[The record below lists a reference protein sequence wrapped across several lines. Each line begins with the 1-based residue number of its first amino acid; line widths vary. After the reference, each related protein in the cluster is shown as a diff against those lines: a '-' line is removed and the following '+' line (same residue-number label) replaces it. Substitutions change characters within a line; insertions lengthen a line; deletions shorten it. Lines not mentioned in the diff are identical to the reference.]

1 MNFSD
6 FLFTS
11 HFFVLYCKM
20 RYHVKREAGACV
32 KVRAREGAIPPSAG
46 AAGNFAHKRAEER
59 KGSRMSNSRP
69 PYDGAGDAG
78 QNPQQPGF
86 SQGNYPP
93 AQGYAPNGGYAPNDA
108 YGQGYAPQNGYGQQ
122 QYGQQGYADYQQQPY
137 GQQGYQQPYG
147 QQEYQQPYGQ
157 QGYQQPYGQG
167 YEQQGYQQPY
177 AQQPYQQQPYDQ
189 QGFVQPGGYQ
199 QPYEQQ
205 GYQQPNP
212 AYNQQGYSQQNPQET
227 DLPPEQQYAQYT
239 PDGQRVY
246 PTSGRS
252 GFRVQP
258 AAHREIPWDTIA
270 KVLMFGVLPI
280 LFILSMVFA
289 WTAVKW
295 VVLVGAVAS
304 IAALWLRELVTPNAR
319 LVLSLLLASA
329 AVVCLVS
336 ALATNAANNQNPAQ
350 PNQSSQMQQGS
361 TSGNNLDVNLTAT
374 DTPNPAPTPTATP
387 VDDSE
392 ECYAQLHSFF
402 TLWKNNAISQMV
414 NLTAPSWRSSIKGGT
429 DAVTQKLFGE
439 VLTNRTPVSWDFT
452 AITGT
457 SNDIARM
464 VTVRAVINK
473 NNTLGE
479 SIYLWKVRMVKEDG
493 VWYVDPATLQ
503 SNEQES
509 TATPTNALATQPVL
523 NTSHPDLLI
532 YYNPEGGTYYH
543 IDPNCESLNPKYR
556 PLSGVIKWS
565 QIEDDPYDKLE
576 QCKRCGAPL
585 REKKDN
591 AN

>member
-1 MNFSD
+1 M
-6 FLFTS
+6 
-11 HFFVLYCKM
+11 
-20 RYHVKREAGACV
+20 
-32 KVRAREGAIPPSAG
+32 PSAQG

-122 QYGQQGYADYQQQPY
+122 PYGQQGYADYQQPY

-147 QQEYQQPYGQ
+147 QQGYQQPYGQ

-205 GYQQPNP
+205 GYQQ
-212 AYNQQGYSQQNPQET
+212 GYSQQNPQET

-246 PTSGRS
+246 PMSGRS

-295 VVLVGAVAS
+295 IVLVGAVAS
-304 IAALWLRELVTPNAR
+304 IAAMWLRELVTPNAR

-336 ALATNAANNQNPAQ
+336 ALATNAADNQNPAQ
-350 PNQSSQMQQGS
+350 PNQSGQMQQGS

-374 DTPNPAPTPTATP
+374 DTPNPSPTPTATP

-479 SIYLWKVRMVKEDG
+479 SVYLWKVRMVKEDG

>member
-1 MNFSD
+1 
-6 FLFTS
+6 
-11 HFFVLYCKM
+11 
-20 RYHVKREAGACV
+20 
-32 KVRAREGAIPPSAG
+32 
-46 AAGNFAHKRAEER
+46 
-59 KGSRMSNSRP
+59 MSNSRP

-108 YGQGYAPQNGYGQQ
+108 YGQGYAPQNGYGQP
-122 QYGQQGYADYQQQPY
+122 QYGQQGYADYQQPY

-147 QQEYQQPYGQ
+147 QQGYQQPYGQ

-295 VVLVGAVAS
+295 IVLVGAVAS
-304 IAALWLRELVTPNAR
+304 IAAMWLRELVTPNAR

-336 ALATNAANNQNPAQ
+336 ALATNAADNQTPAQ
-350 PNQSSQMQQGS
+350 PNQSGQMQQGS

-479 SIYLWKVRMVKEDG
+479 SVYLWKVRMVKEDG

-565 QIEDDPYDKLE
+565 QIEDAPYDKLE

>member
-1 MNFSD
+1 M
-6 FLFTS
+6 
-11 HFFVLYCKM
+11 
-20 RYHVKREAGACV
+20 
-32 KVRAREGAIPPSAG
+32 PSAQG
-46 AAGNFAHKRAEER
+46 AAGNFAHNRAEER

-122 QYGQQGYADYQQQPY
+122 PYGQQGYADYQQPY

-147 QQEYQQPYGQ
+147 QQ
-157 QGYQQPYGQG
+157 G
-167 YEQQGYQQPY
+167 YEQQGYS
-177 AQQPYQQQPYDQ
+177 
-189 QGFVQPGGYQ
+189 
-199 QPYEQQ
+199 
-205 GYQQPNP
+205 QPNP

-304 IAALWLRELVTPNAR
+304 IAAMWLRELVTPNAR

-336 ALATNAANNQNPAQ
+336 ALATNAADNQNPAQ
-350 PNQSSQMQQGS
+350 PNQSGQMQQGS
-361 TSGNNLDVNLTAT
+361 TSGNSLDVNLTAT

-479 SIYLWKVRMVKEDG
+479 SVYLWKVRMVKEDG

-523 NTSHPDLLI
+523 NTSHPDLIL
-532 YYNPEGGTYYH
+532 YYNQNGGTYYH
-543 IDPNCESLNPKYR
+543 IDPNCASINQRYR
-556 PLSGVIKWS
+556 PLTASFKWT
-565 QIEDDPYDKLE
+565 QIDDEPYKNLE
-576 QCKRCGAPL
+576 QCKVCGAPL
-585 REKKDN
+585 REDKSN
-591 AN
+591 

>member
-1 MNFSD
+1 M
-6 FLFTS
+6 
-11 HFFVLYCKM
+11 
-20 RYHVKREAGACV
+20 
-32 KVRAREGAIPPSAG
+32 PSAQG
-46 AAGNFAHKRAEER
+46 AAGNFAHNRAEER

-122 QYGQQGYADYQQQPY
+122 GYADYQQPYGQQGYQQPY

-205 GYQQPNP
+205 GY
-212 AYNQQGYSQQNPQET
+212 QQGYSQQNPQET

-304 IAALWLRELVTPNAR
+304 IAAMWLRELVTPNAR

-336 ALATNAANNQNPAQ
+336 ALATNAADNQNPAQ
-350 PNQSSQMQQGS
+350 PNQSGQMQQGS

-479 SIYLWKVRMVKEDG
+479 SVYLWKVRMVKEDG

>member
-1 MNFSD
+1 M
-6 FLFTS
+6 
-11 HFFVLYCKM
+11 
-20 RYHVKREAGACV
+20 
-32 KVRAREGAIPPSAG
+32 PSAQG
-46 AAGNFAHKRAEER
+46 AAGNFAHNRAEER

-108 YGQGYAPQNGYGQQ
+108 YGQGYAPQNGYGQP
-122 QYGQQGYADYQQQPY
+122 QYGQQGYADYQQPY

-147 QQEYQQPYGQ
+147 QQEYQQPYG
-157 QGYQQPYGQG
+157 
-167 YEQQGYQQPY
+167 QQGYQQPY

-205 GYQQPNP
+205 GYSQPNP

-295 VVLVGAVAS
+295 IVLVGAVAS
-304 IAALWLRELVTPNAR
+304 IAAMWLRELVTPNAR

-336 ALATNAANNQNPAQ
+336 ALATNAADNQNPAQ
-350 PNQSSQMQQGS
+350 PNQSGQMQQGS

-374 DTPNPAPTPTATP
+374 DTPNPSPTPTATP

-479 SIYLWKVRMVKEDG
+479 SVYLWKVRMVKEDG

>member
-46 AAGNFAHKRAEER
+46 AAGNFAHNRAEER
-59 KGSRMSNSRP
+59 KESRMSNSRP

-108 YGQGYAPQNGYGQQ
+108 YGQGYAPQNGYGQP
-122 QYGQQGYADYQQQPY
+122 QYGQQGYADYQQPY

-147 QQEYQQPYGQ
+147 QQGYQQPYEQ

-177 AQQPYQQQPYDQ
+177 GQQGYQQPYQQQPYDQ

-205 GYQQPNP
+205 GY
-212 AYNQQGYSQQNPQET
+212 QQGYSQQNPQET

-258 AAHREIPWDTIA
+258 AAHREIPWDMIA

-336 ALATNAANNQNPAQ
+336 ALATNAADNQNPAQ
-350 PNQSSQMQQGS
+350 PNQSGQMQQGS
-361 TSGNNLDVNLTAT
+361 TSGSSLDVNLTAT

-479 SIYLWKVRMVKEDG
+479 SVYLWKVRMVKEDG

-523 NTSHPDLLI
+523 NTSHPDLIL
-532 YYNPEGGTYYH
+532 YYNQNGGTYYH
-543 IDPNCESLNPKYR
+543 IDPNCASINQRYR
-556 PLSGVIKWS
+556 PLTASFKWT
-565 QIEDDPYDKLE
+565 QIDDEPYKNLE
-576 QCKRCGAPL
+576 QCKVCGAPL
-585 REKKDN
+585 REDKSN
-591 AN
+591 

>member
-1 MNFSD
+1 M
-6 FLFTS
+6 
-11 HFFVLYCKM
+11 
-20 RYHVKREAGACV
+20 
-32 KVRAREGAIPPSAG
+32 PSAQG
-46 AAGNFAHKRAEER
+46 AAGNFAHNRAEER

-108 YGQGYAPQNGYGQQ
+108 YGQGYAPQNGYGQP
-122 QYGQQGYADYQQQPY
+122 QYGQQGYAGYQQPY

-147 QQEYQQPYGQ
+147 GYQQPYGQ

-177 AQQPYQQQPYDQ
+177 DQ

-205 GYQQPNP
+205 GYSQPNP
-212 AYNQQGYSQQNPQET
+212 SYNQQGYSQQNPQET

-304 IAALWLRELVTPNAR
+304 IAAMWLRELVTPNAR

-336 ALATNAANNQNPAQ
+336 ALATNAAVNQNPAQ
-350 PNQSSQMQQGS
+350 PNQPGQMQQGS
-361 TSGNNLDVNLTAT
+361 TSGNSLDVNLTAT

-479 SIYLWKVRMVKEDG
+479 SVYLWKVRMVKEDG

>member
-1 MNFSD
+1 M
-6 FLFTS
+6 
-11 HFFVLYCKM
+11 
-20 RYHVKREAGACV
+20 
-32 KVRAREGAIPPSAG
+32 PSAQG
-46 AAGNFAHKRAEER
+46 AAGSFAHKRAEER

-108 YGQGYAPQNGYGQQ
+108 YGQGYAPQNGYEQP
-122 QYGQQGYADYQQQPY
+122 QYGQQGYAGYQQPY

-147 QQEYQQPYGQ
+147 QQGYEQQGYQQPYDQQGYQQPYGQ
-157 QGYQQPYGQG
+157 QGYQQPYG
-167 YEQQGYQQPY
+167 
-177 AQQPYQQQPYDQ
+177 QQPYQQQPYDQ

-258 AAHREIPWDTIA
+258 AARREIPWDTIA

-295 VVLVGAVAS
+295 IVLVGAVAS
-304 IAALWLRELVTPNAR
+304 IAAMWLRELVTPNAR

-336 ALATNAANNQNPAQ
+336 ALATNASDNQNPAQ
-350 PNQSSQMQQGS
+350 PNQSGQMQQGS
-361 TSGNNLDVNLTAT
+361 TSGSSLDVNLTAT

-414 NLTAPSWRSSIKGGT
+414 NLTSPSWRSSIKGGT

-479 SIYLWKVRMVKEDG
+479 SVYLWKVRMVKEDG

-532 YYNPEGGTYYH
+532 YYNPEGGTFYH
-543 IDPNCESLNPKYR
+543 IDPNCESVNPKYR

-585 REKKDN
+585 REKNN

>member
-1 MNFSD
+1 M
-6 FLFTS
+6 
-11 HFFVLYCKM
+11 
-20 RYHVKREAGACV
+20 
-32 KVRAREGAIPPSAG
+32 PSAQG
-46 AAGNFAHKRAEER
+46 AAGNFAHNRAEER

-108 YGQGYAPQNGYGQQ
+108 YGQGYAPQNGYGQP
-122 QYGQQGYADYQQQPY
+122 QYGQQGYADYQQPY

-157 QGYQQPYGQG
+157 QEYQQPYG
-167 YEQQGYQQPY
+167 QQGYQQPY

-304 IAALWLRELVTPNAR
+304 IAAMWLRELVTPNAR

-336 ALATNAANNQNPAQ
+336 ALATNAADNQNPAQ
-350 PNQSSQMQQGS
+350 PNQSGQMQQGS

-374 DTPNPAPTPTATP
+374 DTPNPSPTPTATP

-479 SIYLWKVRMVKEDG
+479 SVYLWKVRMVKEDG

>member
-1 MNFSD
+1 M
-6 FLFTS
+6 
-11 HFFVLYCKM
+11 
-20 RYHVKREAGACV
+20 
-32 KVRAREGAIPPSAG
+32 PSAQG

-122 QYGQQGYADYQQQPY
+122 PYGQQGYADYQQPY

-147 QQEYQQPYGQ
+147 QQGYQQPYGQ

-205 GYQQPNP
+205 GYQQ
-212 AYNQQGYSQQNPQET
+212 GYSQQNPQET

-258 AAHREIPWDTIA
+258 AARREIPWDTIA

-336 ALATNAANNQNPAQ
+336 ALATNAADNQNPAQ
-350 PNQSSQMQQGS
+350 PNQSGQMQQGS
-361 TSGNNLDVNLTAT
+361 TSGSSLDVNLTAT

-479 SIYLWKVRMVKEDG
+479 SVYLWKVRMVKEDG

>member
-1 MNFSD
+1 M
-6 FLFTS
+6 
-11 HFFVLYCKM
+11 
-20 RYHVKREAGACV
+20 
-32 KVRAREGAIPPSAG
+32 PSAQG
-46 AAGNFAHKRAEER
+46 AAGNFAHNRAEER

-108 YGQGYAPQNGYGQQ
+108 YGQGYAPQNGYGQP
-122 QYGQQGYADYQQQPY
+122 QYGQQGYADYQQPY

-147 QQEYQQPYGQ
+147 QQGYEQQGYQQPYGQ

-205 GYQQPNP
+205 GY
-212 AYNQQGYSQQNPQET
+212 QQGYSQQNPQET

-295 VVLVGAVAS
+295 IVLVGVVAS

-336 ALATNAANNQNPAQ
+336 ALATNAADNQNPAQ
-350 PNQSSQMQQGS
+350 PNQSGQMQQGS

-479 SIYLWKVRMVKEDG
+479 SVYLWKVRMVKEDG

-565 QIEDDPYDKLE
+565 QIEDSPYDQLE

>member
-1 MNFSD
+1 M
-6 FLFTS
+6 
-11 HFFVLYCKM
+11 
-20 RYHVKREAGACV
+20 
-32 KVRAREGAIPPSAG
+32 PSAQG

-108 YGQGYAPQNGYGQQ
+108 YGQGYAPQNGYGQP
-122 QYGQQGYADYQQQPY
+122 QYGQQGYAGYQQPY

-147 QQEYQQPYGQ
+147 QQGYEQQGYQQPYDQQGYQQPYGQ
-157 QGYQQPYGQG
+157 QGYQQPYG
-167 YEQQGYQQPY
+167 
-177 AQQPYQQQPYDQ
+177 QQPYQQQPYDQ
-189 QGFVQPGGYQ
+189 QGFVQPGGYR

-258 AAHREIPWDTIA
+258 AARREIPWDTIA

-295 VVLVGAVAS
+295 IVLVGAVAS
-304 IAALWLRELVTPNAR
+304 IAAMWLRELVTPNAR

-336 ALATNAANNQNPAQ
+336 ALATNASDNQNPAQ
-350 PNQSSQMQQGS
+350 PNQSGQMQQGS
-361 TSGNNLDVNLTAT
+361 TSGSSLDVNLTAT

-414 NLTAPSWRSSIKGGT
+414 NLTSPSWRSSIKGGT

-479 SIYLWKVRMVKEDG
+479 SVYLWKVRMVKEDG

-532 YYNPEGGTYYH
+532 YYNPEGGTFYH
-543 IDPNCESLNPKYR
+543 IDPNCESVNPKYR

-585 REKKDN
+585 REKNN

>member
-1 MNFSD
+1 M
-6 FLFTS
+6 
-11 HFFVLYCKM
+11 
-20 RYHVKREAGACV
+20 
-32 KVRAREGAIPPSAG
+32 PSAQG

-122 QYGQQGYADYQQQPY
+122 PYGQQGYQQPY

-205 GYQQPNP
+205 GY
-212 AYNQQGYSQQNPQET
+212 QQGYSQQNPQET

-336 ALATNAANNQNPAQ
+336 ALATNAADNQNPAQ
-350 PNQSSQMQQGS
+350 PNQSGQMQQGS

-479 SIYLWKVRMVKEDG
+479 SVYLWKVRMVKEDG

>member
-1 MNFSD
+1 M
-6 FLFTS
+6 
-11 HFFVLYCKM
+11 
-20 RYHVKREAGACV
+20 
-32 KVRAREGAIPPSAG
+32 PSAQG

-108 YGQGYAPQNGYGQQ
+108 YGQGYAPQNGYGQP
-122 QYGQQGYADYQQQPY
+122 QYGQQGYADYQQPY

-147 QQEYQQPYGQ
+147 QQGYQQPYGQ

-199 QPYEQQ
+199 QQ

-336 ALATNAANNQNPAQ
+336 ALATNAADNQNPAQ
-350 PNQSSQMQQGS
+350 PNQSGQMQQGS

-374 DTPNPAPTPTATP
+374 DTPNPSPTPTATP

-479 SIYLWKVRMVKEDG
+479 SVYLWKVRMVKEDG

>member
-1 MNFSD
+1 M
-6 FLFTS
+6 
-11 HFFVLYCKM
+11 
-20 RYHVKREAGACV
+20 
-32 KVRAREGAIPPSAG
+32 PSAQG

-108 YGQGYAPQNGYGQQ
+108 YGHGYAPQNGYGQP
-122 QYGQQGYADYQQQPY
+122 QYGQQGYAGYQQPY

-147 QQEYQQPYGQ
+147 QQGYEQQGYQQPYDQ

-205 GYQQPNP
+205 GY
-212 AYNQQGYSQQNPQET
+212 QQGYSQQNPQET

-304 IAALWLRELVTPNAR
+304 IAAMWFRELVTPNAR

-336 ALATNAANNQNPAQ
+336 ALATNAADNQNPAQ
-350 PNQSSQMQQGS
+350 PNQSGQMQQGS
-361 TSGNNLDVNLTAT
+361 TSGSSLDVNLTAT

-452 AITGT
+452 GITGT

-479 SIYLWKVRMVKEDG
+479 SVYLWKVRMVKEDG

-543 IDPNCESLNPKYR
+543 INPNCESVNPKYR

-585 REKKDN
+585 REKNN

>member
-1 MNFSD
+1 M
-6 FLFTS
+6 
-11 HFFVLYCKM
+11 M
-20 RYHVKREAGACV
+20 RYHVKRDSGACV

-108 YGQGYAPQNGYGQQ
+108 YGQGYAPQNGYGQP
-122 QYGQQGYADYQQQPY
+122 QYGQQGYADYQQPY

-157 QGYQQPYGQG
+157 QGYQQPYGQQG
-167 YEQQGYQQPY
+167 YDQQGYQQPY

-205 GYQQPNP
+205 GYSQPNP

-295 VVLVGAVAS
+295 IVLVGAVAS
-304 IAALWLRELVTPNAR
+304 IAAMWLRELVTPNAR

-336 ALATNAANNQNPAQ
+336 TLATNAADNQNPAQ
-350 PNQSSQMQQGS
+350 PNQSGQMQQGS

-479 SIYLWKVRMVKEDG
+479 SVYLWKVRMVKEDG

>member
-1 MNFSD
+1 M
-6 FLFTS
+6 
-11 HFFVLYCKM
+11 
-20 RYHVKREAGACV
+20 
-32 KVRAREGAIPPSAG
+32 PSAQG

-108 YGQGYAPQNGYGQQ
+108 YGQGYAPQNGYGQP
-122 QYGQQGYADYQQQPY
+122 QYGQQGYAGYQQPY

-147 QQEYQQPYGQ
+147 QQGYEQQGYQQPYDQQGYQQPYGQ
-157 QGYQQPYGQG
+157 QGYQQPYG
-167 YEQQGYQQPY
+167 
-177 AQQPYQQQPYDQ
+177 QQPYQQQPYDQ

-258 AAHREIPWDTIA
+258 AARREIPWDTIA

-304 IAALWLRELVTPNAR
+304 IAAMWIRELVTPNAR

-336 ALATNAANNQNPAQ
+336 ALATNASDNQNPAQ
-350 PNQSSQMQQGS
+350 PNQSGQMQQGS
-361 TSGNNLDVNLTAT
+361 TSGSSLDVNLTAT

-414 NLTAPSWRSSIKGGT
+414 NLTSPSWRSSIKGGT

-479 SIYLWKVRMVKEDG
+479 SVYLWKVRMVKEDG

-532 YYNPEGGTYYH
+532 YYNPEGGTFYH
-543 IDPNCESLNPKYR
+543 IDPNCESVNPKYR

-585 REKKDN
+585 REKNN

>member
-1 MNFSD
+1 M
-6 FLFTS
+6 
-11 HFFVLYCKM
+11 
-20 RYHVKREAGACV
+20 
-32 KVRAREGAIPPSAG
+32 PSAQG
-46 AAGNFAHKRAEER
+46 AAGNFAHNRAEER

-108 YGQGYAPQNGYGQQ
+108 YGQGYAPQNGYGQP
-122 QYGQQGYADYQQQPY
+122 QYGQQGYADYQQPY

-167 YEQQGYQQPY
+167 YEQPY

-205 GYQQPNP
+205 GYQQPNTP
-212 AYNQQGYSQQNPQET
+212 YNQQGYSQQNPQET

-258 AAHREIPWDTIA
+258 AARREIPWDTIA

-295 VVLVGAVAS
+295 IVLVGAVAS
-304 IAALWLRELVTPNAR
+304 IAAMWLRELVTPNAR

-336 ALATNAANNQNPAQ
+336 ALATNAADNQNPAQ
-350 PNQSSQMQQGS
+350 PNQSGQMQQGS

-479 SIYLWKVRMVKEDG
+479 SVYLWKVRMVKEDG

-565 QIEDDPYDKLE
+565 QIEDAPYDKLE

>member
-1 MNFSD
+1 M
-6 FLFTS
+6 
-11 HFFVLYCKM
+11 
-20 RYHVKREAGACV
+20 
-32 KVRAREGAIPPSAG
+32 PSAQG

-108 YGQGYAPQNGYGQQ
+108 YGQGYAPQNGYGQP
-122 QYGQQGYADYQQQPY
+122 QYGQQGYADYQQPY

-157 QGYQQPYGQG
+157 QGYQQPYGQS

-177 AQQPYQQQPYDQ
+177 AQQPYQQRPYDQ

-205 GYQQPNP
+205 GY
-212 AYNQQGYSQQNPQET
+212 QQGYSQQNPQET

-258 AAHREIPWDTIA
+258 AARREIPWDTIA

-304 IAALWLRELVTPNAR
+304 IAAMWLRELVTPNAR

-336 ALATNAANNQNPAQ
+336 ALATNAADNQNPAQ
-350 PNQSSQMQQGS
+350 PNQPGQMQQGS

-479 SIYLWKVRMVKEDG
+479 SVYLWKVRMVKEDG

>member
-1 MNFSD
+1 M
-6 FLFTS
+6 
-11 HFFVLYCKM
+11 
-20 RYHVKREAGACV
+20 
-32 KVRAREGAIPPSAG
+32 PSAQG

-108 YGQGYAPQNGYGQQ
+108 YGQGYAPQNGYGQP
-122 QYGQQGYADYQQQPY
+122 QYGQQGYADYQQPY

-147 QQEYQQPYGQ
+147 GYQQPYGQQGYEQ

-205 GYQQPNP
+205 GYQQ
-212 AYNQQGYSQQNPQET
+212 GYSQQNPQET

-258 AAHREIPWDTIA
+258 AARREIPWDTIA

-336 ALATNAANNQNPAQ
+336 ALATNAADNQNPAQ
-350 PNQSSQMQQGS
+350 PNQPGQMQQGS
-361 TSGNNLDVNLTAT
+361 TSGSSLDVNLTAT

-543 IDPNCESLNPKYR
+543 IDPNCESVNPKYR

>member
-1 MNFSD
+1 M
-6 FLFTS
+6 
-11 HFFVLYCKM
+11 
-20 RYHVKREAGACV
+20 
-32 KVRAREGAIPPSAG
+32 PSAQG
-46 AAGNFAHKRAEER
+46 AAGNFAHNRAEER

-108 YGQGYAPQNGYGQQ
+108 YGQGYAPQNGYGQP
-122 QYGQQGYADYQQQPY
+122 QYGQQGYAGYQQPY

-147 QQEYQQPYGQ
+147 QQGYQQPYDQQGYQQPYGQ
-157 QGYQQPYGQG
+157 QGYQQPYG
-167 YEQQGYQQPY
+167 
-177 AQQPYQQQPYDQ
+177 QQPYQQQPYDQ

-304 IAALWLRELVTPNAR
+304 IAAMWLRELVTPNAR

-336 ALATNAANNQNPAQ
+336 ALATNAADNQNPAQ
-350 PNQSSQMQQGS
+350 PNQSGQMQQGS

-479 SIYLWKVRMVKEDG
+479 SVYLWKVRMVKEDG

>member
-1 MNFSD
+1 M
-6 FLFTS
+6 
-11 HFFVLYCKM
+11 
-20 RYHVKREAGACV
+20 
-32 KVRAREGAIPPSAG
+32 PSAQG

-108 YGQGYAPQNGYGQQ
+108 YGQGYAPQNGYGQP
-122 QYGQQGYADYQQQPY
+122 QYGQQGYADYQQPY

-147 QQEYQQPYGQ
+147 QQGYQQPYGQ

-205 GYQQPNP
+205 GYQQ
-212 AYNQQGYSQQNPQET
+212 GYSQQNPQET

-258 AAHREIPWDTIA
+258 AARREIPWDTIA

-336 ALATNAANNQNPAQ
+336 ALATNAADNQNPAQ
-350 PNQSSQMQQGS
+350 PNQPGQMQQGS
-361 TSGNNLDVNLTAT
+361 TSGSSLDVNLTAT

-479 SIYLWKVRMVKEDG
+479 SVYLWKVRMVKEDG

>member
-1 MNFSD
+1 M
-6 FLFTS
+6 
-11 HFFVLYCKM
+11 
-20 RYHVKREAGACV
+20 
-32 KVRAREGAIPPSAG
+32 PSAQG
-46 AAGNFAHKRAEER
+46 AAGNFAHNRAEER

-108 YGQGYAPQNGYGQQ
+108 YGQGYAPQNGYGQP
-122 QYGQQGYADYQQQPY
+122 QYGQQGYADYQQPY
-137 GQQGYQQPYG
+137 GQQG
-147 QQEYQQPYGQ
+147 YQQPYGQ

-167 YEQQGYQQPY
+167 YEQQGYQQPYGQQGYQQPY

-205 GYQQPNP
+205 GY
-212 AYNQQGYSQQNPQET
+212 QQGYSQQNPQET

-258 AAHREIPWDTIA
+258 AARREIPWDTIA

-336 ALATNAANNQNPAQ
+336 ALATNAADNQNPAQ
-350 PNQSSQMQQGS
+350 PNQPGQMQQGS

-479 SIYLWKVRMVKEDG
+479 SVYLWKVRMVKEDG

>member
-1 MNFSD
+1 M
-6 FLFTS
+6 
-11 HFFVLYCKM
+11 
-20 RYHVKREAGACV
+20 
-32 KVRAREGAIPPSAG
+32 PSAQG

-108 YGQGYAPQNGYGQQ
+108 YGQGYAPQNGYGQP
-122 QYGQQGYADYQQQPY
+122 QYSQQGYADYQQPY

-147 QQEYQQPYGQ
+147 QQGYQQPYGQ

-199 QPYEQQ
+199 QQ

-295 VVLVGAVAS
+295 IVLVGAVAS
-304 IAALWLRELVTPNAR
+304 IAAMWLRELVTPNAR

-336 ALATNAANNQNPAQ
+336 ALATNAADNQNPAQ
-350 PNQSSQMQQGS
+350 PNQPGQMQQGS

-374 DTPNPAPTPTATP
+374 DTPNPSPTPTATP

-479 SIYLWKVRMVKEDG
+479 SVYLWKVRMVKEDG

>member
-20 RYHVKREAGACV
+20 RYHVKRDSGACV
-32 KVRAREGAIPPSAG
+32 KVRAREDAIPPSAG
-46 AAGNFAHKRAEER
+46 AAGNFAHNRAEER

-86 SQGNYPP
+86 SQGNYPS

-108 YGQGYAPQNGYGQQ
+108 YGQGYAPQNGYGQP
-122 QYGQQGYADYQQQPY
+122 QYGQQGYSDYQQQPY

-147 QQEYQQPYGQ
+147 QQ
-157 QGYQQPYGQG
+157 GYQQPYG
-167 YEQQGYQQPY
+167 QQGYQQPY

-336 ALATNAANNQNPAQ
+336 ALATNAADNQNPAQ
-350 PNQSSQMQQGS
+350 PNQSGQMQQGS

-523 NTSHPDLLI
+523 NTSHPDLIL
-532 YYNPEGGTYYH
+532 YYNQNGGTYYH
-543 IDPNCESLNPKYR
+543 IDPNCASINQRYR
-556 PLSGVIKWS
+556 PLTASFKWT
-565 QIEDDPYDKLE
+565 QIDDEPYKNLE
-576 QCKRCGAPL
+576 QCKVCGAPL
-585 REKKDN
+585 REDKSN
-591 AN
+591 

>member
-1 MNFSD
+1 M
-6 FLFTS
+6 
-11 HFFVLYCKM
+11 
-20 RYHVKREAGACV
+20 
-32 KVRAREGAIPPSAG
+32 PSAQG

-122 QYGQQGYADYQQQPY
+122 GYADYQQPY

-147 QQEYQQPYGQ
+147 GYQQPYGQQGYEQ

-205 GYQQPNP
+205 GY
-212 AYNQQGYSQQNPQET
+212 QQGYSQQNPQET

-304 IAALWLRELVTPNAR
+304 IAAMWLRELVTPNAR

-336 ALATNAANNQNPAQ
+336 ALATNAADNQNPAQ
-350 PNQSSQMQQGS
+350 PNQSGQMQQGS

-479 SIYLWKVRMVKEDG
+479 SVYLWKVRMVKEDG

-509 TATPTNALATQPVL
+509 IATPTNALATQPVL

>member
-1 MNFSD
+1 M
-6 FLFTS
+6 
-11 HFFVLYCKM
+11 
-20 RYHVKREAGACV
+20 
-32 KVRAREGAIPPSAG
+32 PSAQG

-108 YGQGYAPQNGYGQQ
+108 YGQGYAPQNGYGQP
-122 QYGQQGYADYQQQPY
+122 QYGQQGYAGYQQPY

-147 QQEYQQPYGQ
+147 QQGYQQPYGQ
-157 QGYQQPYGQG
+157 QGYQQPYGQQG
-167 YEQQGYQQPY
+167 YQQPYDQQGYQQPY
-177 AQQPYQQQPYDQ
+177 GQQGYQQPYGQQPYQQQPYDQ

-212 AYNQQGYSQQNPQET
+212 AYNQQEYGQQNPQET

-258 AAHREIPWDTIA
+258 AARREIPWDTIA

-295 VVLVGAVAS
+295 IVLVGAVAS
-304 IAALWLRELVTPNAR
+304 IAAMWIRELVTPNAR

-336 ALATNAANNQNPAQ
+336 ALATNTSDNQNPAQ
-350 PNQSSQMQQGS
+350 PNQSGQMQQGS

-414 NLTAPSWRSSIKGGT
+414 NLTSPSWRSSIKGGT

-479 SIYLWKVRMVKEDG
+479 SVYLWKVRMVKEDG

-543 IDPNCESLNPKYR
+543 IDPNCESVNPKYR

>member
-1 MNFSD
+1 M
-6 FLFTS
+6 
-11 HFFVLYCKM
+11 
-20 RYHVKREAGACV
+20 
-32 KVRAREGAIPPSAG
+32 PSAQG
-46 AAGNFAHKRAEER
+46 AAGNFAHNRAEER

-108 YGQGYAPQNGYGQQ
+108 YGQGYAPQNGYGQP
-122 QYGQQGYADYQQQPY
+122 QYGQQGYADYQQPY
-137 GQQGYQQPYG
+137 GQQGYEQQG
-147 QQEYQQPYGQ
+147 YQQPYGQ

-205 GYQQPNP
+205 GY
-212 AYNQQGYSQQNPQET
+212 QQGYSQQNPQET

-304 IAALWLRELVTPNAR
+304 IAAMWLRELVTPNAR

-336 ALATNAANNQNPAQ
+336 ALATNAADNQNPAQ
-350 PNQSSQMQQGS
+350 PNQSGQMQQGS

-479 SIYLWKVRMVKEDG
+479 SVYLWKVRMVKEDG

>member
-1 MNFSD
+1 M
-6 FLFTS
+6 
-11 HFFVLYCKM
+11 
-20 RYHVKREAGACV
+20 
-32 KVRAREGAIPPSAG
+32 PSAQG
-46 AAGNFAHKRAEER
+46 AAGSFAHKRAEER

-108 YGQGYAPQNGYGQQ
+108 YGQGYAPQNGYGQP
-122 QYGQQGYADYQQQPY
+122 QYGQQGYAGYQQPY

-147 QQEYQQPYGQ
+147 QQGYEQQGYQQPYDQQGYQQPYGQ
-157 QGYQQPYGQG
+157 QGYQQPYG
-167 YEQQGYQQPY
+167 
-177 AQQPYQQQPYDQ
+177 QQPYQQQPYDQ

-295 VVLVGAVAS
+295 IVLVGAVAS
-304 IAALWLRELVTPNAR
+304 IAAMWLRELVTPNAR

-336 ALATNAANNQNPAQ
+336 ALATNAADNQNPAQ
-350 PNQSSQMQQGS
+350 PNQSGQMQQGS

-479 SIYLWKVRMVKEDG
+479 SVYLWKVRMVKEDG

-543 IDPNCESLNPKYR
+543 IDPNCESVKPKYR

-585 REKKDN
+585 REKNN

>member
-1 MNFSD
+1 M
-6 FLFTS
+6 
-11 HFFVLYCKM
+11 
-20 RYHVKREAGACV
+20 
-32 KVRAREGAIPPSAG
+32 PSAQG
-46 AAGNFAHKRAEER
+46 AAGNFAHNRAEER

-108 YGQGYAPQNGYGQQ
+108 YGQGYAPQNGYGQP
-122 QYGQQGYADYQQQPY
+122 QYGQQGYAGYQQPY

-147 QQEYQQPYGQ
+147 QQGYQQPYDQ
-157 QGYQQPYGQG
+157 QGYQQPYGQQG

-177 AQQPYQQQPYDQ
+177 GQQPYQQQPYDQ

-258 AAHREIPWDTIA
+258 AARREIPWDTIA

-304 IAALWLRELVTPNAR
+304 IAAMWLRELVTPNAR

-336 ALATNAANNQNPAQ
+336 ALATNASDNQNPAQ
-350 PNQSSQMQQGS
+350 PNQSGQMQQGS

-414 NLTAPSWRSSIKGGT
+414 NLTSPSWRSSIKGGT

-479 SIYLWKVRMVKEDG
+479 SVYLWKVRMVKEDG

-532 YYNPEGGTYYH
+532 YYNPEGGTFYH
-543 IDPNCESLNPKYR
+543 INPNCESVNPKYR

-565 QIEDDPYDKLE
+565 QIENDPYDKLE

-585 REKKDN
+585 REKNN

>member
-1 MNFSD
+1 
-6 FLFTS
+6 
-11 HFFVLYCKM
+11 
-20 RYHVKREAGACV
+20 
-32 KVRAREGAIPPSAG
+32 
-46 AAGNFAHKRAEER
+46 
-59 KGSRMSNSRP
+59 MSNSRP

-108 YGQGYAPQNGYGQQ
+108 YGQGYAPQNGYGQP
-122 QYGQQGYADYQQQPY
+122 QYGQQGYADYQQPY

-147 QQEYQQPYGQ
+147 GYQQPYGQQGYEQ

-199 QPYEQQ
+199 QGYEQQ
-205 GYQQPNP
+205 GYSQPNP

-304 IAALWLRELVTPNAR
+304 IAAMWLRELVTPNAR

-336 ALATNAANNQNPAQ
+336 ALATNAADNQNPAQ
-350 PNQSSQMQQGS
+350 PNQPGQMQQGS

-479 SIYLWKVRMVKEDG
+479 SVYLWKVRMVKEDG

-523 NTSHPDLLI
+523 NTSHPDLIL
-532 YYNPEGGTYYH
+532 YYNQNGGTYYH
-543 IDPNCESLNPKYR
+543 IDPNCASINQRYR
-556 PLSGVIKWS
+556 PLTASFKWT
-565 QIEDDPYDKLE
+565 QIDDEPYKNLE
-576 QCKRCGAPL
+576 QCKECGAPL
-585 REKKDN
+585 REDKSN
-591 AN
+591 

>member
-1 MNFSD
+1 M
-6 FLFTS
+6 
-11 HFFVLYCKM
+11 
-20 RYHVKREAGACV
+20 
-32 KVRAREGAIPPSAG
+32 PSAQG

-108 YGQGYAPQNGYGQQ
+108 YGQGYAPQNGYGQP
-122 QYGQQGYADYQQQPY
+122 QYGQQGYAGYQQPYGQQPYGQQGYEQQGYQQPY

-147 QQEYQQPYGQ
+147 QQ
-157 QGYQQPYGQG
+157 GYQQPYG
-167 YEQQGYQQPY
+167 
-177 AQQPYQQQPYDQ
+177 QQPYQQQPYDQ

-258 AAHREIPWDTIA
+258 AARREIPWDTIA

-295 VVLVGAVAS
+295 IVLVGAVAS
-304 IAALWLRELVTPNAR
+304 IAAMWLRELVTPNAR

-336 ALATNAANNQNPAQ
+336 ALATNASDNQNPAQ
-350 PNQSSQMQQGS
+350 PNQSGQMQQGS

-414 NLTAPSWRSSIKGGT
+414 NLTSPSWRSSIKGGT

-479 SIYLWKVRMVKEDG
+479 SVYLWKVRMVKEDG

-532 YYNPEGGTYYH
+532 YYNPEGGTFYH
-543 IDPNCESLNPKYR
+543 IDPNCESVNPKYR

>member
-1 MNFSD
+1 M
-6 FLFTS
+6 
-11 HFFVLYCKM
+11 M
-20 RYHVKREAGACV
+20 RYHVKRDSGACV

-108 YGQGYAPQNGYGQQ
+108 YGQGYAPQNGYGQP
-122 QYGQQGYADYQQQPY
+122 QYGQQGYADYQQPY

-157 QGYQQPYGQG
+157 QGYQQPYGQQG
-167 YEQQGYQQPY
+167 YDQQGYQQPY

-205 GYQQPNP
+205 GYSQPNP

-295 VVLVGAVAS
+295 IVLVGAVAS
-304 IAALWLRELVTPNAR
+304 IAAMWLRELVTPNAR

-350 PNQSSQMQQGS
+350 PNQSGQMQQGS

-402 TLWKNNAISQMV
+402 TLWKNNAISQMD

-479 SIYLWKVRMVKEDG
+479 SVYLWKVRMVKEDG

>member
-1 MNFSD
+1 M
-6 FLFTS
+6 
-11 HFFVLYCKM
+11 
-20 RYHVKREAGACV
+20 
-32 KVRAREGAIPPSAG
+32 PSAQG
-46 AAGNFAHKRAEER
+46 AAGSFAHKRAEER

-122 QYGQQGYADYQQQPY
+122 GYAGYQQPY

-147 QQEYQQPYGQ
+147 QQGYQQPYGQQDYQQPYGQQDYQQPYGQQDYQQPYDQQGYQQPYGQ
-157 QGYQQPYGQG
+157 QGYQQPYG
-167 YEQQGYQQPY
+167 
-177 AQQPYQQQPYDQ
+177 QQPYQQQPYDQ

-212 AYNQQGYSQQNPQET
+212 AYNQQGYGQQNPQET

-258 AAHREIPWDTIA
+258 AARREIPWDTIA

-295 VVLVGAVAS
+295 IVLVGAVAS
-304 IAALWLRELVTPNAR
+304 IAAMWIRELVTPNAR

-336 ALATNAANNQNPAQ
+336 ALATNASDNQNPAQ
-350 PNQSSQMQQGS
+350 PNQSGQMQQGS

-414 NLTAPSWRSSIKGGT
+414 NLTSPSWRSSIKGGT

-479 SIYLWKVRMVKEDG
+479 SVYLWKVRMVKEDG

-532 YYNPEGGTYYH
+532 YYNPEGGTFYH
-543 IDPNCESLNPKYR
+543 IDPNCESVNPKYR

>member
-1 MNFSD
+1 M
-6 FLFTS
+6 
-11 HFFVLYCKM
+11 
-20 RYHVKREAGACV
+20 
-32 KVRAREGAIPPSAG
+32 PSAQG

-108 YGQGYAPQNGYGQQ
+108 YGQGYAPQNGYGQP
-122 QYGQQGYADYQQQPY
+122 QYGQQGYADYQQPY

-157 QGYQQPYGQG
+157 QGYQQPYGQS

-177 AQQPYQQQPYDQ
+177 AQQPYQQRPYDQ

-205 GYQQPNP
+205 GY
-212 AYNQQGYSQQNPQET
+212 QQGYSQQNPQET

-258 AAHREIPWDTIA
+258 AARREIPWDTIA

-295 VVLVGAVAS
+295 IVLVGAVAS
-304 IAALWLRELVTPNAR
+304 IAAMWLRELVTPNAR

-336 ALATNAANNQNPAQ
+336 ALATNAADNQNPAQ
-350 PNQSSQMQQGS
+350 PNQSGQMQQGS

-479 SIYLWKVRMVKEDG
+479 SVYLWKVRMVKEDG

>member
-1 MNFSD
+1 M
-6 FLFTS
+6 
-11 HFFVLYCKM
+11 
-20 RYHVKREAGACV
+20 
-32 KVRAREGAIPPSAG
+32 PSAQG

-108 YGQGYAPQNGYGQQ
+108 YGQGYAPQNGYGQP
-122 QYGQQGYADYQQQPY
+122 QYGQQGYADYQQPY

-147 QQEYQQPYGQ
+147 QQGYQQPYDQ
-157 QGYQQPYGQG
+157 QGYQQPYG
-167 YEQQGYQQPY
+167 QQGYQQPY

-336 ALATNAANNQNPAQ
+336 ALATNAADNQNPAQ
-350 PNQSSQMQQGS
+350 PNQPGQMQQGS

-479 SIYLWKVRMVKEDG
+479 SVYLWKVRMVKEDG